1 MKVATRRGFTLIELL
16 VVIAIIAI
24 LVALLLPAVQQARA
38 AARRSQCQSN
48 MKQIGIA
55 MHNYHEALN
64 ILPMGSHVRGPAW
77 GSLVYLMPYMDQ
89 GAAYE
94 TVDFD
99 QSNCCQMVITY
110 QAMTPRR
117 AEPQS
122 LQIPAF
128 QCPSD
133 PNSGRELL
141 SGPTGPNPGSGNCG
155 RLVPGNYLGVSGDFG
170 NSFPACFTMHTTNGN
185 GIFYSQSGTRFRDI
199 TDGTSQTLAYGERG
213 LPSGL
218 GWGWVKCGG
227 SECEQY
233 LSVEA
238 GLVHPQNAPSNAI
251 NISSFW
257 SWHEGGAHF
266 LMADGSVRF
275 LALSMSQTILESLS
289 TRAGEE
295 LPGEF

>member
-1 MKVATRRGFTLIELL
+1 MKRMSQRGFTLIELL

-38 AARRSQCQSN
+38 AARRSQCKNN
-48 MKQIGIA
+48 MKQIGTA
-55 MHNYHEALN
+55 MHNYHEALS

-77 GSLVYLMPYMDQ
+77 GSLVYLLPFMDQ
-89 GAAYE
+89 VQAYE

-99 QSNCCQMVITY
+99 QPDCCQMVISY
-110 QAMTPRR
+110 QSMSPALP
-117 AEPQS
+117 EPQS
-122 LQIPAF
+122 LKLPAY

-170 NSFPACFTMHTTNGN
+170 NSFPACFSTHTTNGN
-185 GIFYSQSGTRFRDI
+185 GIFYSQSHTRFRDI

-233 LSVEA
+233 LSVQD
-238 GLVHPQNAPSNAI
+238 GLVAPQNAPSNAV
-251 NISSFW
+251 NVSSFW
-257 SWHEGGAHF
+257 SWHSGGAHF
-266 LMADGSVRF
+266 LMADGSVHF
-275 LALSMSQTILESLS
+275 LSLSLSQSILESLS
-289 TRAGEE
+289 TREGAE
-295 LPGEF
+295 LPGDF